1 VNKIKGS
8 EKMLVGLELTTRLI
22 KGICIDESGKII
34 GRESIAVLADIPV
47 DKQLADL
54 VKRLKEKFGSFQRV
68 GLALPGL
75 IDRKKNR
82 LALSRRLPD
91 AGKLDFVKTLKN
103 IADVDLILENDGNA
117 GALGEFT
124 FGAGKGAESM
134 LYIGLG
140 EGVAGAFVFH
150 GKLWRG
156 ASGFAGEV
164 GHIMV
169 DAEQGLSLEN
179 VASAK
184 NILRRIKKRFHQ
196 DHTSSLAKIKEDD
209 LTISDVVNGAI
220 DEDDFA
226 QMMLERTGLFLGNA
240 LAVVINLL
248 DVEKI
253 VVCGEVMSADGF
265 VLNGIQESLKKLC
278 YETSLEA
285 VEIVAG
291 ELGEDSVAIGAAL
304 VSAG

>member
-1 VNKIKGS
+1 
-8 EKMLVGLELTTRLI
+8 MLVGLELTDKII
-22 KGICIDESGKII
+22 KGICIDESGNVL
-34 GRESIAVLADIPV
+34 GRETAAVLADIPI
-47 DKQLADL
+47 DKQLAGF
-54 VKRLKEKFGSFQRV
+54 VKQLKEKFGGFQRV
-68 GLALPGL
+68 GLTLSGL

-82 LALSRRLPD
+82 VALSRRLPD
-91 AGKLDFVKTLKN
+91 VAKIDFVKTLKN
-103 IADVDLILENDGNA
+103 IADVDVILENDGNA

-169 DAEQGLSLEN
+169 DAEQGLLLEN
-179 VASAK
+179 VASAN
-184 NILRRIKKRFHQ
+184 NILRRIRKRFHQ
-196 DHTSSLAKIKEDD
+196 DHTSSLAKIKEED
-209 LTISDVVNGAI
+209 LTISDVVNAAI
-220 DEDDFA
+220 NEDDFA

-240 LAVVINLL
+240 LAIVINLL
-248 DVEKI
+248 DPEKI

-265 VLNGIQESLKKLC
+265 VLNGIQESVKKLC
-278 YETSLEA
+278 YETSLES

-291 ELGEDSVAIGAAL
+291 ELGEDAVTIGAAL
-304 VSAG
+304 ASTS